1 MTALLLPYICRC
13 RIHRQISVKKTY
25 TEDFYTRDLCLRAL
39 AQTRHAQRVCAE
51 MRNKMYQVLLADD
64 EPSVLESMKEHID
77 WEQYGTQVAYT
88 ALTGKQAYDILTT
101 STPDIAILDIRM
113 PGYSGLELS
122 RIISQNKLKTQVI
135 IVSGYAEFSYAQKAI
150 QYGVLGYCL
159 KPVEYDEITSLLLK
173 AVRNLQKQTHA
184 NSSDD
189 FLEAIENDDVDK
201 ITAFLK
207 KQQYEYDV
215 YYPLASISEHPLS
228 IPNTLIF
235 RIGPSQYGYLAATP
249 VDSSMLRNLS
259 EQESVHGIGYQDTP
273 ITPAQLR
280 TALYRCLAMAYQFF
294 IDADC
299 RLCCHYHDFASLPF
313 MSRLQNAL
321 DFGDK
326 PRICDLLYALMKE
339 DSRGNFSI
347 HAAQQ
352 LYNMIISNHKIIENS
367 QDYYIYNYKQ
377 LVHEYDSFQDMIK
390 SLIQIVESSCEQNP
404 GQPDLSNSY
413 FLKIMKYI
421 NSCYTENITLKDV
434 ANVVNLNPNYI
445 SQVFKKTT
453 GTTFSHYLTNLRI
466 DTAKKL
472 LTTTNSSINDV
483 SIQAGFNDYFY
494 FLKTFK
500 KYTGKTPSEFRNEV

>member
-1 MTALLLPYICRC
+1 M
-13 RIHRQISVKKTY
+13 H
-25 TEDFYTRDLCLRAL
+25 
-39 AQTRHAQRVCAE
+39 
-51 MRNKMYQVLLADD
+51 QVLLADD

-77 WEQYGTQVAYT
+77 WEQYGTQAAYT

-150 QYGVLGYCL
+150 QYGVPGYCL
-159 KPVEYDEITSLLLK
+159 KPV
-173 AVRNLQKQTHA
+173 
-184 NSSDD
+184 
-189 FLEAIENDDVDK
+189 
-201 ITAFLK
+201 
-207 KQQYEYDV
+207 EYDV

>member
-25 TEDFYTRDLCLRAL
+25 TEDFYTRDLCLHAL

-299 RLCCHYHDFASLPF
+299 RLCCHYHDFASLPLCHGF
-313 MSRLQNAL
+313 KMLWILVISHVSVTFYMRL
-321 DFGDK
+321 
-326 PRICDLLYALMKE
+326 
-339 DSRGNFSI
+339 
-347 HAAQQ
+347 
-352 LYNMIISNHKIIENS
+352 
-367 QDYYIYNYKQ
+367 
-377 LVHEYDSFQDMIK
+377 
-390 SLIQIVESSCEQNP
+390 
-404 GQPDLSNSY
+404 
-413 FLKIMKYI
+413 
-421 NSCYTENITLKDV
+421 
-434 ANVVNLNPNYI
+434 
-445 SQVFKKTT
+445 
-453 GTTFSHYLTNLRI
+453 
-466 DTAKKL
+466 
-472 LTTTNSSINDV
+472 
-483 SIQAGFNDYFY
+483 
-494 FLKTFK
+494 
-500 KYTGKTPSEFRNEV
+500 

>member
-1 MTALLLPYICRC
+1 
-13 RIHRQISVKKTY
+13 
-25 TEDFYTRDLCLRAL
+25 
-39 AQTRHAQRVCAE
+39 
-51 MRNKMYQVLLADD
+51 
-64 EPSVLESMKEHID
+64 
-77 WEQYGTQVAYT
+77 
-88 ALTGKQAYDILTT
+88 
-101 STPDIAILDIRM
+101 M

-150 QYGVLGYCL
+150 QYGVPGYCL
-159 KPVEYDEITSLLLK
+159 KPV
-173 AVRNLQKQTHA
+173 
-184 NSSDD
+184 
-189 FLEAIENDDVDK
+189 
-201 ITAFLK
+201 
-207 KQQYEYDV
+207 EYDV

-235 RIGPSQYGYLAATP
+235 RIGPSQYGYLAAPP

-259 EQESVHGIGYQDTP
+259 AQESVHGIGYQDTP

-326 PRICDLLYALMKE
+326 
-339 DSRGNFSI
+339 
-347 HAAQQ
+347 
-352 LYNMIISNHKIIENS
+352 
-367 QDYYIYNYKQ
+367 
-377 LVHEYDSFQDMIK
+377 
-390 SLIQIVESSCEQNP
+390 
-404 GQPDLSNSY
+404 
-413 FLKIMKYI
+413 
-421 NSCYTENITLKDV
+421 
-434 ANVVNLNPNYI
+434 
-445 SQVFKKTT
+445 
-453 GTTFSHYLTNLRI
+453 LRI

>member
-1 MTALLLPYICRC
+1 M
-13 RIHRQISVKKTY
+13 
-25 TEDFYTRDLCLRAL
+25 
-39 AQTRHAQRVCAE
+39 
-51 MRNKMYQVLLADD
+51 
-64 EPSVLESMKEHID
+64 
-77 WEQYGTQVAYT
+77 
-88 ALTGKQAYDILTT
+88 
-101 STPDIAILDIRM
+101 
-113 PGYSGLELS
+113 
-122 RIISQNKLKTQVI
+122 
-135 IVSGYAEFSYAQKAI
+135 
-150 QYGVLGYCL
+150 
-159 KPVEYDEITSLLLK
+159 LK
-173 AVRNLQKQTHA
+173 AVRNLQKQTYI

-228 IPNTLIF
+228 IPNALIF

-259 EQESVHGIGYQDTP
+259 AQESVHGIGYQDTP

-390 SLIQIVESSCEQNP
+390 SLIQIVEASCEQNP

-472 LTTTNSSINDV
+472 LTTTNNSINDV

-500 KYTGKTPSEFRNEV
+500 MYTGKTPSEFRNEV

>member
-1 MTALLLPYICRC
+1 
-13 RIHRQISVKKTY
+13 
-25 TEDFYTRDLCLRAL
+25 
-39 AQTRHAQRVCAE
+39 
-51 MRNKMYQVLLADD
+51 
-64 EPSVLESMKEHID
+64 MKEHID
-77 WEQYGTQVAYT
+77 WEQYGTQVVYT

-122 RIISQNKLKTQVI
+122 HIISQSKLKTQVI

-173 AVRNLQKQTHA
+173 AVRNLQKQTHFA
-184 NSSDD
+184 TCLNRRVFTVS
-189 FLEAIENDDVDK
+189 AI
-201 ITAFLK
+201 
-207 KQQYEYDV
+207 
-215 YYPLASISEHPLS
+215 
-228 IPNTLIF
+228 
-235 RIGPSQYGYLAATP
+235 RILLLPT
-249 VDSSMLRNLS
+249 
-259 EQESVHGIGYQDTP
+259 
-273 ITPAQLR
+273 AQLR

-326 PRICDLLYALMKE
+326 
-339 DSRGNFSI
+339 
-347 HAAQQ
+347 
-352 LYNMIISNHKIIENS
+352 
-367 QDYYIYNYKQ
+367 
-377 LVHEYDSFQDMIK
+377 
-390 SLIQIVESSCEQNP
+390 
-404 GQPDLSNSY
+404 
-413 FLKIMKYI
+413 
-421 NSCYTENITLKDV
+421 
-434 ANVVNLNPNYI
+434 
-445 SQVFKKTT
+445 
-453 GTTFSHYLTNLRI
+453 LRI